1 MAIVNDP
8 RLYSGGSVVFNSQPA
23 TQFYLQ
29 SEAKKRAK
37 DEALDNYYRDFNKS
51 LNPAGMR
58 NQDIEGWMNKVNDW
72 RGFYQQNKDAIKNP
86 RLDNGKAQSE
96 YMARYQDA
104 LSDTQRSKNAG
115 EISKGYVMPVITN
128 PDKRSRLTDIS
139 LGTIASHDASIYD
152 PNHKELDPTKLDFDA
167 KPFGLDEQKKLSS
180 YLTQGVKMDEI
191 VEKITKDPK
200 TQSKTISYEY
210 KLNPEALKTVGA
222 RAANTYKSDDRFQ
235 AHIDQLAE
243 NPDIF
248 NQLNEVFKGVYGKD
262 IVSNEDFAAAYG
274 LNQVQKERDVQKVAG
289 YNPFAGQSSWGSN
302 QKVNPADFWSRS
314 VVQAGNIAAQTGDV
328 TQLRGVVSQLFTGNG
343 SRRLGNKDSDV
354 KYEIVGGRPSVK
366 ITTYPTTEAEKDKEY
381 ELKLGLIKEGKMSK
395 DALRFDGMTSTFYL
409 DEPMPQ
415 LLSKLGNMWQLTQG
429 GDAAAEK
436 IINYEPPSMPTVTAP
451 KKEAPKKTTTKKKIA
466 GF

>member
-1 MAIVNDP
+1 MPIINDP
-8 RLYSGGSVVFNSQPA
+8 RLYSGGSEVFNSQPA

-29 SEAKKRAK
+29 SMAKKRAK

-58 NQDIEGWMNKVNDW
+58 NQDIEGWMGKINEW
-72 RGFYQQNKDAIKNP
+72 RGFYQQNKEAIKNP

-128 PDKRSRLTDIS
+128 PDKRSRLTDLS

-180 YLTQGVKMDEI
+180 FLTQGVKMDEM
-191 VEKITKDPK
+191 VEKIVTDPK
-200 TQSKTISYEY
+200 THSKTTTYEY
-210 KLNPEALKTVGA
+210 KLNPQALQTVGA

-235 AHIDQLAE
+235 AHIDQLAD

-274 LNQVQKERDVQKVAG
+274 LNEVQKQREVQKLSA
-289 YNPFAGQSSWGSN
+289 YNPFLGQRSSSSNSEANKFNYGVTMTNALRTGNTNEVNSLINLLRAGKGNTVLYEAFPITEPNGTKFIYFQLKDKDAYGEGDVYTKRIALDDPGLPDMLTKLY
-302 QKVNPADFWSRS
+302 QEIMGAD
-314 VVQAGNIAAQTGDV
+314 AAQEKLQYRGTRDEV
-328 TQLRGVVSQLFTGNG
+328 IAPNTQ
-343 SRRLGNKDSDV
+343 
-354 KYEIVGGRPSVK
+354 
-366 ITTYPTTEAEKDKEY
+366 PTK
-381 ELKLGLIKEGKMSK
+381 
-395 DALRFDGMTSTFYL
+395 
-409 DEPMPQ
+409 Q
-415 LLSKLGNMWQLTQG
+415 Q
-429 GDAAAEK
+429 
-436 IINYEPPSMPTVTAP
+436 P
-451 KKEAPKKTTTKKKIA
+451 KKGTTKKKIA